1 MRGAVW
7 GNFYL
12 TLHFIA
18 FLYFFRENKENIL
31 LRIWEAKMSDFK
43 LRVSIGSAN
52 IELEGESEL
61 VNKFFSEIR
70 ENGLGKLAEFH
81 IAPIPQN
88 EISTEITSNQDII
101 NQLQPTEAVVD
112 NPSSNYPTLKDIVL
126 SNKIKKETNWILIYT
141 LYATSFG
148 TKSVAKKEIS
158 SMYKQTNRYTAAR
171 SKNFAA
177 NIKKLVTDK
186 LISAIN
192 DNDFIITEKGKNEA
206 NKLLGI

>member
-1 MRGAVW
+1 
-7 GNFYL
+7 
-12 TLHFIA
+12 
-18 FLYFFRENKENIL
+18 
-31 LRIWEAKMSDFK
+31 MSEFK

-61 VNKFFSEIR
+61 VNKFFGEIR

-81 IAPIPQN
+81 IAPIQHN
-88 EISTEITSNQDII
+88 ESTEITSNQDIA
-101 NQLQPTEAVVD
+101 NQLQYTNAVVE
-112 NPSSNYPTLKDIVL
+112 NPSFNYPTLKDIVL

-141 LYATSFG
+141 LYATDFG
-148 TKSVAKKEIS
+148 TKAVPKKEIS
-158 SMYKQTNRYTAAR
+158 SMYKSTNRYTPTR

-192 DNDFIITEKGKNEA
+192 DNDFIITDKGKEEA